1 MVRHAANM
9 EKIGKYEIVKEI
21 AKGATSSVFLAN
33 DPFAGRQVAIKL
45 VNSEAL
51 RDKQKGKRYKKLF
64 LTEASLVGKLSHPH
78 IAAIYDAVA
87 DDQLCY
93 IVMEYVPGGTLEKY
107 CKVENLLPID
117 KVIEIIFKCS
127 KALAFAHRHGIIH
140 RDIKPAN
147 IMFSDGLDIKIS
159 DFGAALTEQTDT
171 TQIVGVGSP
180 AYMSPQQVKEQPL
193 THQTDIYSL
202 GVVMYQLLT
211 GRLPFTGNNNYSTI
225 YQIINVDPPPPSL
238 YRPEIPP
245 PLDVIVKTALRKDL
259 ETRYQTW
266 EEFAQKLIEAFNN
279 LEKPK
284 EDISEGER
292 FDVLRK
298 LAFFNHF
305 SDVELWEVMRITRWR
320 KFPPETTLI
329 KEGGIG
335 KSFFIL
341 VAGEV
346 NVTKE
351 GKLLN
356 VLQAGECFGEM
367 AYLGKTQFTRSA
379 SIISMSDITVIEI
392 TSESLAQASENCRH
406 QFNRA
411 FLEILVDRLSA
422 ANVRLSQLLLD
433 RKISIF

>member
-1 MVRHAANM
+1 M
-9 EKIGKYEIVKEI
+9 EKIGKYEIVKELG
-21 AKGATSSVFLAN
+21 KGATSVVFLAN
-33 DPFAGRQVAIKL
+33 DPFSARQVAIKL

-51 RDKQKGKRYKKLF
+51 RDKEKGRRYKKLF

-78 IAAIYDAVA
+78 IVAIYDAVA
-87 DDQLCY
+87 EDQLCY
-93 IVMEYVPGGTLEKY
+93 IVMEYISGGTLEKY

-171 TQIVGVGSP
+171 TQIIGVGSP

-245 PLDVIVKTALRKDL
+245 HLDVIVKTALRKDL

-266 EEFAQKLIEAFNN
+266 EEFAQKLIEAYNT

-284 EDISEGER
+284 EDVSEGER
-292 FDVLRK
+292 FDILRK
-298 LAFFNHF
+298 LAFFSHF

-320 KFPPETTLI
+320 KHPPGVTLI

-335 KSFFIL
+335 KSFFVL
-341 VAGEV
+341 ASGEV
-346 NVTKE
+346 NVSKE

-379 SIISMSDITVIEI
+379 SITSVSDITAIEI

>member
-1 MVRHAANM
+1 M
-9 EKIGKYEIVKEI
+9 EKIGKYEIVKELG
-21 AKGATSSVFLAN
+21 KGATSAVFLAN
-33 DPFAGRQVAIKL
+33 DPFAARQVAIKL

-51 RDKQKGKRYKKLF
+51 RDKQQGRRYKKLF

-78 IAAIYDAVA
+78 IVAIYDAVA
-87 DDQLCY
+87 EDQLCY
-93 IVMEYVPGGTLEKY
+93 IVMEYISGGTLEKY
-107 CKVENLLPID
+107 CKVENLMPID

-171 TQIVGVGSP
+171 TQIIGVGSP

-193 THQTDIYSL
+193 THQTDIFSL

-238 YRPEIPP
+238 HRPEIPP
-245 PLDVIVKTALRKDL
+245 QLDVIVKTALRKDL

-284 EDISEGER
+284 EDVSEGER
-292 FDVLRK
+292 FDILRK
-298 LAFFNHF
+298 LAFFSQF

-320 KFPPETTLI
+320 KHPPGVTLI

-341 VAGEV
+341 ASGEV

-356 VLQAGECFGEM
+356 VLQPGECFGEM

-379 SIISMSDITVIEI
+379 SIISVSDITAIEI

>member
-1 MVRHAANM
+1 M
-9 EKIGKYEIVKEI
+9 EKIGKYEIVKEL

-33 DPFAGRQVAIKL
+33 DTFAARQVAIKL

-51 RDKQKGKRYKKLF
+51 LDKQKGRRYKKLF

-78 IAAIYDAVA
+78 IVAIYDAVA
-87 DDQLCY
+87 EDQLCY
-93 IVMEYVPGGTLEKY
+93 IVMEYIPGGTLEKY

-180 AYMSPQQVKEQPL
+180 AYMSPQQVKEQSL
-193 THQTDIYSL
+193 THQSDIFSL
-202 GVVMYQLLT
+202 GVVMYELLT
-211 GRLPFTGNNNYSTI
+211 GRLPFAGNNNYSTI

-238 YRPEIPP
+238 HRPEIPP
-245 PLDVIVKTALRKDL
+245 HLDVIVKTALRKDL

-266 EEFAQKLIEAFNN
+266 EEFSQKLVEAFNT

-284 EDISEGER
+284 EDVSEGER
-292 FDVLRK
+292 FDILRK
-298 LAFFNHF
+298 LAFFSQF

-320 KFPPETTLI
+320 KHPPGFTLI

-341 VAGEV
+341 ASGEV
-346 NVTKE
+346 NVSKE

-356 VLQAGECFGEM
+356 VLQAGDCFGEM

-379 SIISMSDITVIEI
+379 SITSVSDMTAIEI
-392 TSESLAQASENCRH
+392 TSESLAQASESCRH

-422 ANVRLSQLLLD
+422 ANIRLSQLLLD

>member
-1 MVRHAANM
+1 M
-9 EKIGKYEIVKEI
+9 EKIGKYEIVKEL

-33 DPFAGRQVAIKL
+33 DTFAARQVAIKL

-51 RDKQKGKRYKKLF
+51 LDKQKGRRYKKLF

-78 IAAIYDAVA
+78 IVAIYDAVA
-87 DDQLCY
+87 EDQLCY

-107 CKVENLLPID
+107 CTVENLLPID

-171 TQIVGVGSP
+171 TQIIGVGSP
-180 AYMSPQQVKEQPL
+180 AYMSPQQVKEQSL
-193 THQTDIYSL
+193 THQTDIFSL

-211 GRLPFTGNNNYSTI
+211 GRLPFVGNNNYSTI

-238 YRPEIPP
+238 HRPEIPP
-245 PLDVIVKTALRKDL
+245 QLDVIVKTALRKDL

-266 EEFAQKLIEAFNN
+266 EEFSQKLIEAFNN

-284 EDISEGER
+284 EDVSEGER

-298 LAFFNHF
+298 LAFFGQF

-320 KFPPETTLI
+320 KHPPGVTLI

-335 KSFFIL
+335 KSFYIL
-341 VAGEV
+341 ASGEV
-346 NVTKE
+346 NVNKE

-356 VLQAGECFGEM
+356 VLQPGECFGEM

-379 SIISMSDITVIEI
+379 SIISVSDITAIEI
-392 TSESLAQASENCRH
+392 SSESLAQASENCRH

-411 FLEILVDRLSA
+411 FLEILVDRLTSA
-422 ANVRLSQLLLD
+422 NIRLSQLLLD

>member
-1 MVRHAANM
+1 M
-9 EKIGKYEIVKEI
+9 EKIGKYEIVKELG
-21 AKGATSSVFLAN
+21 KGATSAVFLAN
-33 DPFAGRQVAIKL
+33 DPFAARQVAIKL

-51 RDKQKGKRYKKLF
+51 RDKQQGRRYKKLF

-78 IAAIYDAVA
+78 IVAIYDAVA
-87 DDQLCY
+87 EDQLCY
-93 IVMEYVPGGTLEKY
+93 IVMEYISGGTLEKY
-107 CKVENLLPID
+107 CKVENLMPID

-171 TQIVGVGSP
+171 TQIIGVGSP

-193 THQTDIYSL
+193 THQTDIFSL

-211 GRLPFTGNNNYSTI
+211 GRLPFTGNNSYSTI

-238 YRPEIPP
+238 HRPEIPP
-245 PLDVIVKTALRKDL
+245 QLDVIVKTALRKDL

-284 EDISEGER
+284 EDVSEGER
-292 FDVLRK
+292 FDILRK
-298 LAFFNHF
+298 LAFFSQF

-320 KFPPETTLI
+320 KHPPGVTLI

-341 VAGEV
+341 ASGEV

-356 VLQAGECFGEM
+356 VLQPGECFGEM

-379 SIISMSDITVIEI
+379 SIISVSDITAIEI

>member
-1 MVRHAANM
+1 M
-9 EKIGKYEIVKEI
+9 EKIGKYEIVKEL

-33 DPFAGRQVAIKL
+33 DPFAARQVAIKL

-51 RDKQKGKRYKKLF
+51 RDKQKGRRYKKLF

-78 IAAIYDAVA
+78 IVAIYDAVGE
-87 DDQLCY
+87 DQLCY

-107 CKVENLLPID
+107 CKVESLLPID

-171 TQIVGVGSP
+171 TQVIGVGSP

-193 THQTDIYSL
+193 THQTDIFSL

-211 GRLPFTGNNNYSTI
+211 GRLPFTGNNNYSTV

-245 PLDVIVKTALRKDL
+245 QLDVIVKTALRKDL

-266 EEFAQKLIEAFNN
+266 EEFSQKLVEAFNN

-284 EDISEGER
+284 EDVSEGER
-292 FDVLRK
+292 FDTLRK
-298 LAFFNHF
+298 LAFFSQF

-320 KFPPETTLI
+320 KHPPGVTLI

-341 VAGEV
+341 ASGEV
-346 NVTKE
+346 NVSKE

-356 VLQAGECFGEM
+356 ILQAGECFGEM

-379 SIISMSDITVIEI
+379 SIISVSDITAIEI

-422 ANVRLSQLLLD
+422 ANIRLSQLLLD

>member
-1 MVRHAANM
+1 M

-51 RDKQKGKRYKKLF
+51 RDKQKGRRYKKLF

-78 IAAIYDAVA
+78 IVTIYDAVA
-87 DDQLCY
+87 EDQLCY
-93 IVMEYVPGGTLEKY
+93 IVMEYVPGGTLEQY

-171 TQIVGVGSP
+171 TQIIGVGSP

-211 GRLPFTGNNNYSTI
+211 GRLPFTGNNNYSII

-245 PLDVIVKTALRKDL
+245 QLDVIVKTALRKDL
-259 ETRYQTW
+259 ETRYQSW

-284 EDISEGER
+284 EDFSEGER

-298 LAFFNHF
+298 LSFFNHF

-320 KFPPETTLI
+320 KFPPGTTLI

-335 KSFFIL
+335 KGFFIL

-356 VLQAGECFGEM
+356 VLQPGECFGEM
-367 AYLGKTQFTRSA
+367 AYLGRIQFTRTA
-379 SIISMSDITVIEI
+379 SIISVSEVTAIEI
-392 TSESLAQASENCRH
+392 TAESLAQASDNCRH

>member
-1 MVRHAANM
+1 
-9 EKIGKYEIVKEI
+9 
-21 AKGATSSVFLAN
+21 
-33 DPFAGRQVAIKL
+33 
-45 VNSEAL
+45 
-51 RDKQKGKRYKKLF
+51 
-64 LTEASLVGKLSHPH
+64 EASLVGKLSHPH
-78 IAAIYDAVA
+78 IVTIYDAVA
-87 DDQLCY
+87 EDQLCY
-93 IVMEYVPGGTLEKY
+93 IVMEYVPGGTLEQY
-107 CKVENLLPID
+107 CKVENLLPIE

-147 IMFSDGLDIKIS
+147 IMFSDGFDIKIS

-171 TQIVGVGSP
+171 TQIIGVGSP

-211 GRLPFTGNNNYSTI
+211 GRLPFTGNNNYSII

-245 PLDVIVKTALRKDL
+245 QLDVIVKTALRKDL
-259 ETRYQTW
+259 ETRYQSW

-284 EDISEGER
+284 EDFSEGER

-298 LAFFNHF
+298 LSFFNHF

-320 KFPPETTLI
+320 KFPPGTTLI

-335 KSFFIL
+335 KGFFIL

-356 VLQAGECFGEM
+356 VLQPGECFGEM
-367 AYLGKTQFTRSA
+367 AYLGRIQFTRTA
-379 SIISMSDITVIEI
+379 SVISVSEVTAIEI
-392 TSESLAQASENCRH
+392 TAESLAQASDNCRH

>member
-1 MVRHAANM
+1 M

-51 RDKQKGKRYKKLF
+51 RDKQKGRRYKKLF

-78 IAAIYDAVA
+78 IVTIYDAVA
-87 DDQLCY
+87 EDQLCY
-93 IVMEYVPGGTLEKY
+93 IVMEYVPGGTLEQY
-107 CKVENLLPID
+107 CKVENLLPIE

-147 IMFSDGLDIKIS
+147 IMFSDGFDIKIS

-171 TQIVGVGSP
+171 TQIIGVGSP

-211 GRLPFTGNNNYSTI
+211 GRLPFTGNNNYSII

-245 PLDVIVKTALRKDL
+245 QLDVIVKTALRKDL
-259 ETRYQTW
+259 ETRYQSW
-266 EEFAQKLIEAFNN
+266 EDFAQKLIEAFNN

-284 EDISEGER
+284 EDFSEGER

-298 LAFFNHF
+298 LSFFNHF

-320 KFPPETTLI
+320 KFPPGTTLI

-335 KSFFIL
+335 KGFFIL

-356 VLQAGECFGEM
+356 VLQPGECFGEM
-367 AYLGKTQFTRSA
+367 AYLGRIQFTRTA
-379 SIISMSDITVIEI
+379 SVISVSEVTAIEI
-392 TSESLAQASENCRH
+392 TAESLAQASDNCRH

>member
-1 MVRHAANM
+1 MIGTTVSHYRILEKLGGGGMGVVYRAEDTRLGRMVALKFLPPELTHESQALERFAREARAASALDHPNICSIYD
-9 EKIGKYEIVKEI
+9 IGEHESQPFIVMQFLEGVTLKRRI
-21 AKGATSSVFLAN
+21 AERPLRTEELLDLAL
-33 DPFAGRQVAIKL
+33 QVAD
-45 VNSEAL
+45 AL
-51 RDKQKGKRYKKLF
+51 DAAHQKG
-64 LTEASLVGKLSHPH
+64 
-78 IAAIYDAVA
+78 
-87 DDQLCY
+87 
-93 IVMEYVPGGTLEKY
+93 IV
-107 CKVENLLPID
+107 
-117 KVIEIIFKCS
+117 
-127 KALAFAHRHGIIH
+127 H

-147 IMFSDGLDIKIS
+147 ILFSDGLDIKIS

-171 TQIVGVGSP
+171 TQIIGVGSP

-193 THQTDIYSL
+193 THQTDIFSL

-238 YRPEIPP
+238 HRPDIPP
-245 PLDVIVKTALRKDL
+245 HLDVIVKTALRKDL

-284 EDISEGER
+284 EDVSEGER
-292 FDVLRK
+292 FDILRK
-298 LAFFNHF
+298 LAFFSQF

-320 KFPPETTLI
+320 KHPPGVTLI

-341 VAGEV
+341 ASGEV
-346 NVTKE
+346 NVSKE

-356 VLQAGECFGEM
+356 VLQPGECFGEM

-379 SIISMSDITVIEI
+379 SIISVSDITAIEI

>member
-1 MVRHAANM
+1 M

-51 RDKQKGKRYKKLF
+51 RDKQKGRRYKKLF

-78 IAAIYDAVA
+78 IVTIYDAVA
-87 DDQLCY
+87 EDQLCY
-93 IVMEYVPGGTLEKY
+93 IVMEYVPGGTLEQY

-117 KVIEIIFKCS
+117 RVIEIIFKCS

-171 TQIVGVGSP
+171 TQIIGVGSP

-211 GRLPFTGNNNYSTI
+211 GRLPFTGNNNYSII

-245 PLDVIVKTALRKDL
+245 QLDVIVKTALRKDL
-259 ETRYQTW
+259 ETRYQSW

-284 EDISEGER
+284 EDFSEGER

-298 LAFFNHF
+298 LSFFNHF

-320 KFPPETTLI
+320 KFPPGTTLI

-335 KSFFIL
+335 KGFFIL

-356 VLQAGECFGEM
+356 VLQPGECFGEM
-367 AYLGKTQFTRSA
+367 AYLGRIQFTRTA
-379 SIISMSDITVIEI
+379 SIISVSEVTAIEI
-392 TSESLAQASENCRH
+392 TAESLAQASDNCRH

>member
-1 MVRHAANM
+1 M
-9 EKIGKYEIVKEI
+9 EKIGKYEIVKEL

-33 DPFAGRQVAIKL
+33 DPFAARQVAIKL

-51 RDKQKGKRYKKLF
+51 RDKQKGRRYKKLF

-78 IAAIYDAVA
+78 IVAIYDAVGE
-87 DDQLCY
+87 DQLCY

-107 CKVENLLPID
+107 CKVESLLPID

-171 TQIVGVGSP
+171 TQVIGVGSP

-193 THQTDIYSL
+193 THQTDIFSL

-211 GRLPFTGNNNYSTI
+211 GRLPFTGNNNYSTV

-245 PLDVIVKTALRKDL
+245 QLDVIVKTALRKDL

-266 EEFAQKLIEAFNN
+266 EEFSQKLVEAFNN

-284 EDISEGER
+284 EDVSEGER
-292 FDVLRK
+292 FDTLRK
-298 LAFFNHF
+298 LAFFSQF
-305 SDVELWEVMRITRWR
+305 RDVELWEVMRITRWR
-320 KFPPETTLI
+320 KHPPGVTLI

-341 VAGEV
+341 ASGEV
-346 NVTKE
+346 NVSKE

-356 VLQAGECFGEM
+356 ILQAGECFGEM

-379 SIISMSDITVIEI
+379 SIISVSDITAIEI

-422 ANVRLSQLLLD
+422 ANIRLSQLLLD

>member
-1 MVRHAANM
+1 M
-9 EKIGKYEIVKEI
+9 EKIGKYEIVKELG
-21 AKGATSSVFLAN
+21 KGATSAVFLAN
-33 DPFAGRQVAIKL
+33 DPFAARQVAIKL

-51 RDKQKGKRYKKLF
+51 RDKQQGRRYKKLF

-78 IAAIYDAVA
+78 IVAIYDAVA
-87 DDQLCY
+87 EDQLCY
-93 IVMEYVPGGTLEKY
+93 IVMEYISGGTLEKY

-117 KVIEIIFKCS
+117 KVIEIIFKCN

-171 TQIVGVGSP
+171 TQIIGVGSP

-193 THQTDIYSL
+193 THQTDIFSL

-238 YRPEIPP
+238 HRPEIPP
-245 PLDVIVKTALRKDL
+245 QLDVIVKTALRKDL

-284 EDISEGER
+284 EDVSEGER
-292 FDVLRK
+292 FDILRK
-298 LAFFNHF
+298 LAFFSQF

-320 KFPPETTLI
+320 KHPPGVTLI

-341 VAGEV
+341 ASGEV
-346 NVTKE
+346 NVSKE

-356 VLQAGECFGEM
+356 VLQPGECFGEM

-379 SIISMSDITVIEI
+379 SIISVSDITAIEI

>member
-1 MVRHAANM
+1 M

-51 RDKQKGKRYKKLF
+51 RDKQKGRRYKKLF

-78 IAAIYDAVA
+78 IVTIYDAVA
-87 DDQLCY
+87 EDQLCY
-93 IVMEYVPGGTLEKY
+93 IVMEYVPGGTLEQY
-107 CKVENLLPID
+107 CKVENLLPIE

-147 IMFSDGLDIKIS
+147 IMFSDGFDIKIS

-171 TQIVGVGSP
+171 TQIIGVGSP

-211 GRLPFTGNNNYSTI
+211 GRLPFTGNNNYSII

-245 PLDVIVKTALRKDL
+245 QLDVIVKTALRKDL
-259 ETRYQTW
+259 ETRYQSW

-284 EDISEGER
+284 EDFSEGER

-298 LAFFNHF
+298 LSFFNHF

-320 KFPPETTLI
+320 KFPPGTTLI

-335 KSFFIL
+335 KGFFIL

-356 VLQAGECFGEM
+356 VLQPGECFGEM
-367 AYLGKTQFTRSA
+367 AYLGRIQFTRTA
-379 SIISMSDITVIEI
+379 SVISVSEVTAIEI
-392 TSESLAQASENCRH
+392 TAESLAQASDNCRH

>member
-1 MVRHAANM
+1 M
-9 EKIGKYEIVKEI
+9 EKIGKYEIVKEL
-21 AKGATSSVFLAN
+21 AKGATSAVFLAN
-33 DPFAGRQVAIKL
+33 DTFAGRQVAIKL

-51 RDKQKGKRYKKLF
+51 RDKQKGRRYKKLF

-78 IAAIYDAVA
+78 IVAIYDAVA
-87 DDQLCY
+87 EDQLCY

-107 CKVENLLPID
+107 CSVETLLPID

-159 DFGAALTEQTDT
+159 DFGAALNEQTDT
-171 TQIVGVGSP
+171 TQIIGVGSP

-193 THQTDIYSL
+193 THQTDIFSL

-211 GRLPFTGNNNYSTI
+211 GRLPFVGNNNYSTI

-238 YRPEIPP
+238 HRPEIPP
-245 PLDVIVKTALRKDL
+245 HLDVIVKTALRKDL

-266 EEFAQKLIEAFNN
+266 EEFAQKLIEVFNN

-284 EDISEGER
+284 EDVSEGER
-292 FDVLRK
+292 FDILRK
-298 LAFFNHF
+298 LAFFSQF
-305 SDVELWEVMRITRWR
+305 SDVELWEVVHITRWR
-320 KFPPETTLI
+320 KHPPGVTLI

-341 VAGEV
+341 ASGEV
-346 NVTKE
+346 NVSKE

-356 VLQAGECFGEM
+356 VLQPGECFGEM
-367 AYLGKTQFTRSA
+367 AYLGKTKFTRSA
-379 SIISMSDITVIEI
+379 SIISVSDITAIEI

-422 ANVRLSQLLLD
+422 ANIRLSQLLLD

>member
-1 MVRHAANM
+1 M
-9 EKIGKYEIVKEI
+9 EKIGKYEILKEL

-33 DPFAGRQVAIKL
+33 DPFAAREVAIKL

-51 RDKQKGKRYKKLF
+51 RDKQKGRRYKKLF

-78 IAAIYDAVA
+78 IVAIYDAVA
-87 DDQLCY
+87 EDQLCY

-171 TQIVGVGSP
+171 TQVIGVGSP

-193 THQTDIYSL
+193 THQTDIFSL

-211 GRLPFTGNNNYSTI
+211 GRLPFTGNNNYSTV

-245 PLDVIVKTALRKDL
+245 QLDVIVKTALRKDL

-266 EEFAQKLIEAFNN
+266 EEFTQKLVEAFNT

-284 EDISEGER
+284 EDVSEGER
-292 FDVLRK
+292 FDTLRK
-298 LAFFNHF
+298 LAFFSQF
-305 SDVELWEVMRITRWR
+305 SDVELWEVMRIARWR
-320 KFPPETTLI
+320 KHPPGVTLI

-341 VAGEV
+341 ASGEV
-346 NVTKE
+346 NVSKE

-356 VLQAGECFGEM
+356 ILQAGECFGEM

-379 SIISMSDITVIEI
+379 SIISVSDITAIEI

-422 ANVRLSQLLLD
+422 ANIRLSQLLLD

>member
-1 MVRHAANM
+1 
-9 EKIGKYEIVKEI
+9 
-21 AKGATSSVFLAN
+21 
-33 DPFAGRQVAIKL
+33 
-45 VNSEAL
+45 
-51 RDKQKGKRYKKLF
+51 
-64 LTEASLVGKLSHPH
+64 
-78 IAAIYDAVA
+78 
-87 DDQLCY
+87 
-93 IVMEYVPGGTLEKY
+93 
-107 CKVENLLPID
+107 
-117 KVIEIIFKCS
+117 
-127 KALAFAHRHGIIH
+127 
-140 RDIKPAN
+140 
-147 IMFSDGLDIKIS
+147 
-159 DFGAALTEQTDT
+159 
-171 TQIVGVGSP
+171 
-180 AYMSPQQVKEQPL
+180 
-193 THQTDIYSL
+193 
-202 GVVMYQLLT
+202 MYQLLS

-245 PLDVIVKTALRKDL
+245 HLDVIVKTALRKDL

-284 EDISEGER
+284 EDVSEGER

-298 LAFFNHF
+298 LAFFNQF

-320 KFPPETTLI
+320 KYGPGITLI

-341 VAGEV
+341 ASGEV

-356 VLQAGECFGEM
+356 ILEAGECFGEM

-379 SIISMSDITVIEI
+379 SITSASDVTAIEI

-411 FLEILVDRLSA
+411 FLEVLVDRLSA
-422 ANVRLSQLLLD
+422 ANIRLSQLLLD

>member
-1 MVRHAANM
+1 M
-9 EKIGKYEIVKEI
+9 
-21 AKGATSSVFLAN
+21 
-33 DPFAGRQVAIKL
+33 
-45 VNSEAL
+45 
-51 RDKQKGKRYKKLF
+51 
-64 LTEASLVGKLSHPH
+64 
-78 IAAIYDAVA
+78 AIYDAVGE
-87 DDQLCY
+87 DQLCY

-107 CKVENLLPID
+107 CKVESLLPID

-171 TQIVGVGSP
+171 TQVIGVGSP

-193 THQTDIYSL
+193 THQTDIFSL

-211 GRLPFTGNNNYSTI
+211 GRLPFTGNNNYSTV

-245 PLDVIVKTALRKDL
+245 QLDVIVKTALRKDL

-266 EEFAQKLIEAFNN
+266 EEFSQKLVEAFNN

-284 EDISEGER
+284 EDVSEGER
-292 FDVLRK
+292 FDTLRK
-298 LAFFNHF
+298 LAFFSQF

-320 KFPPETTLI
+320 KHPPGVTLI

-341 VAGEV
+341 ASGEV
-346 NVTKE
+346 NVSKE

-356 VLQAGECFGEM
+356 ILQAGECFGEM

-379 SIISMSDITVIEI
+379 SIISVSDITAIEI

-422 ANVRLSQLLLD
+422 ANIRLSQLLLD

>member
-1 MVRHAANM
+1 M
-9 EKIGKYEIVKEI
+9 EKIGKYEIVKEL

-33 DPFAGRQVAIKL
+33 DTFAARQVAIKL

-51 RDKQKGKRYKKLF
+51 LDKQKGRRYKKLF

-78 IAAIYDAVA
+78 IVAIYDAVA
-87 DDQLCY
+87 EDQLCY

-107 CKVENLLPID
+107 CTVENLLPID

-171 TQIVGVGSP
+171 TQIIGVGSP

-193 THQTDIYSL
+193 THQTDIFSL

-211 GRLPFTGNNNYSTI
+211 GRLPFVGNNNYSTI

-238 YRPEIPP
+238 HRPEIPP
-245 PLDVIVKTALRKDL
+245 QLDVIVKTALRKDL

-266 EEFAQKLIEAFNN
+266 EEFSQKLIEAFNN

-284 EDISEGER
+284 EDVSEGER

-298 LAFFNHF
+298 LAFFSQF

-320 KFPPETTLI
+320 KHPPGVTLI

-341 VAGEV
+341 ASGEV
-346 NVTKE
+346 NVSKE

-356 VLQAGECFGEM
+356 ILQAGECFGEM

-379 SIISMSDITVIEI
+379 SITTVSDITAIEI

-411 FLEILVDRLSA
+411 FLEILVDRLTA
-422 ANVRLSQLLLD
+422 ANIRLSQLLLD